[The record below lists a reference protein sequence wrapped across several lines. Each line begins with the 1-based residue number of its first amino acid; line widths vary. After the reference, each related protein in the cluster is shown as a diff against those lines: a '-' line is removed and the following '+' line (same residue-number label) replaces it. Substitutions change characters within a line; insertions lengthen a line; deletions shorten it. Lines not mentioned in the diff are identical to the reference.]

1 MEIPIVA
8 LAVVTVANFVM
19 SLCLRSW
26 VHQLAKGDL
35 LIMEQTLKLS
45 EAIMKRDIRIQ
56 KLEGS
61 TEGSYGEQ

>member
-8 LAVVTVANFVM
+8 LAVVTVANFIM
-19 SLCLRSW
+19 SLYLRGW
-26 VHQLAKGDL
+26 VHQLVKGDL
-35 LIMEQTLKLS
+35 LTMEQTLKLA
-45 EAIMKRDIRIQ
+45 EAIMKHDIRIQ